1 MNERERVVALI
12 RRALATGRREA
23 IERALAAAQTY
34 LEQNPQDWQVAAAC
48 EPLYMLSASLDAS
61 RVN

>member
-1 MNERERVVALI
+1 MKERERVVELI
-12 RRALATGRREA
+12 RHALATGRREA

-34 LEQNPQDWQVAAAC
+34 LEQNTQDWQVAAAC
-48 EPLYMLSASLDAS
+48 EPLYIVSASLDDS